1 MTAKSM
7 SIMSGSIKKGAG
19 GSKLL
24 TSTTDAAV
32 FPQRVADQTISKGK
46 DLMGSSPTG

>member
-19 GSKLL
+19 VSTLL
-24 TSTTDAAV
+24 TSTTDAV
-32 FPQRVADQTISKGK
+32 FPQRVADQTIPKSKY
-46 DLMGSSPTG
+46 LMGSSPTG